1 MQLII
6 KYPLQNR
13 FDLYSSITFD
23 ETKFPWIVSRN
34 FSSRSSPSA
43 ANGSPRRMGTHSP
56 MTNRPVSIVDA
67 QIVELIVIRDE
78 KGYGMKVSGDNPVY
92 VQSVKEGKLEN
103 HQNNLIFKN
112 TTMFNNGEITS
123 LREE

>member
-1 MQLII
+1 
-6 KYPLQNR
+6 
-13 FDLYSSITFD
+13 
-23 ETKFPWIVSRN
+23 
-34 FSSRSSPSA
+34 
-43 ANGSPRRMGTHSP
+43 